1 MVPAYGQGVGVTE
14 FDFIVVG
21 AGTAGCALAARL
33 SEDPDLKVALIEAGG
48 PASDPA
54 IADPLQWPRL
64 QGSAIDWGYWT
75 VPQSGTAGRRH
86 AWPRGRVIGGSSCL
100 NAMAHVRGHP
110 SDFDAWAAA
119 GCEGWGFADLLPYF
133 IRSER
138 WERGPS
144 SYHGDRGPIRL
155 VTPTEPHP
163 ITRCYM
169 AAAEEI
175 GLAPTDEHNGAR
187 MNGPTL
193 NTLTLVD
200 GRRQSVA
207 DAYLTPAAG
216 RSNLTVLHA
225 SLLLELEF
233 ESGPAC
239 RRVTI
244 GTGPDRRTLRAT
256 LGVILAGGTI
266 GSPLLLMR
274 SGIGPADHL
283 RSLGIA
289 VRLDLPGVGAN
300 LQDHLLAGGNVYL
313 ARQPVPP
320 SKYQHSE
327 SLLYIDRGGSR
338 GAPELVVACVI
349 APIVTE
355 QFSAPEIG
363 TAFTLMFGFTRPKSR
378 GSVRLAAADPTVPP
392 LVDPNYLAE
401 EYDRTV
407 YLEALAAAQSV
418 GATKALAPWR
428 ERELLPGPDVS
439 SRTERLEFLARAAYT
454 HHHPVGTCR
463 MGIGPDAVVGS
474 DLGVHGIAGL
484 YVVDGSV
491 LPSITTGPT
500 NAAIVAIAERASD
513 LLRGRRPLP
522 PVRLP
527 A

>member
-1 MVPAYGQGVGVTE
+1 MTE

-21 AGTAGCALAARL
+21 AGTAGCVLAARL

-110 SDFDAWAAA
+110 SDFDGWAAA
-119 GCEGWGFADLLPYF
+119 GCQGWSFADLLPYF
-133 IRSER
+133 IRSEHLA
-138 WERGPS
+138 RGPS
-144 SYHGDRGPIRL
+144 AYHGDRGPIRL
-155 VTPTEPHP
+155 VTPAEPHA
-163 ITRCYM
+163 ITRCYL

-175 GLAPTDEHNGAR
+175 GLAPTAEHNGAR
-187 MNGPTL
+187 MSGPTL

-207 DAYLTPAAG
+207 DAYLTPAA
-216 RSNLTVLHA
+216 RRPNLTVIDS
-225 SLLLELEF
+225 SLILGLAF
-233 ESGPAC
+233 DSGEVC
-239 RRVTI
+239 RGVTI
-244 GTGPDRRTLRAT
+244 AARSDRRMLRAAR
-256 LGVILAGGTI
+256 GVILSGGTI

-274 SGIGPADHL
+274 AGIGPADHL

-289 VRLDLPGVGAN
+289 VRRDLPGVGAN

-313 ARQPVPP
+313 SSKPVPP

-327 SLLYIDRGGSR
+327 SLLYIERAGSG

-355 QFSAPEIG
+355 EFPAPEIG

-378 GSVRLAAADPTVPP
+378 GAHPPGVARSRDPAAHRSELPGRGVRPNGVPGCAGRGAVHRRHASAGVLAQERAAAGRGRALTGGAAGVPRP
-392 LVDPNYLAE
+392 RRLHPPSSGRDLPHGRGCRRRRGSRICAFAASAVFTSSMPRSRRRSRPGRPMRPSSPSPSA
-401 EYDRTV
+401 RATCC
-407 YLEALAAAQSV
+407 AAARR
-418 GATKALAPWR
+418 WR
-428 ERELLPGPDVS
+428 
-439 SRTERLEFLARAAYT
+439 RAA
-454 HHHPVGTCR
+454 R
-463 MGIGPDAVVGS
+463 RRDAWES
-474 DLGVHGIAGL
+474 ALE
-484 YVVDGSV
+484 
-491 LPSITTGPT
+491 P
-500 NAAIVAIAERASD
+500 
-513 LLRGRRPLP
+513 
-522 PVRLP
+522 
-527 A
+527 

>member
-1 MVPAYGQGVGVTE
+1 MTE

-21 AGTAGCALAARL
+21 AGTAGCVLAARL

-64 QGSAIDWGYWT
+64 QGSAIDWAYWT

-110 SDFDAWAAA
+110 SDFDAWAAE
-119 GCEGWGFADLLPYF
+119 GCQGWSFPDFLPYF

-144 SYHGDRGPIRL
+144 SYHGDRGPIQL

-163 ITRCYM
+163 ITGCYL

-187 MNGPTL
+187 MTGPTL

-200 GRRQSVA
+200 GRRQSTA

-216 RSNLTVLHA
+216 RPNLTVIDTCLT
-225 SLLLELEF
+225 LELAF
-233 ESGPAC
+233 DSGQAC
-239 RRVTI
+239 RGVTI
-244 GTGPDRRTLRAT
+244 AAGSDRRTLRAAR
-256 LGVILAGGTI
+256 GVILSGGTI

-274 SGIGPADHL
+274 SGIGPTDHL
-283 RSLGIA
+283 RSLGID

-313 ARQPVPP
+313 SRQSVPP

-327 SLLYIDRGGSR
+327 SLLYIERDGRS

-349 APIVTE
+349 APVVTE
-355 QFSAPEIG
+355 LFTAPDIG
-363 TAFTLMFGFTRPKSR
+363 TAYTLMFGFTRPRSR
-378 GSVRLAAADPTVPP
+378 GTIRLASPDPTAPP
-392 LVDPNYLAE
+392 LIDPNYLAE

-407 YLEALAAAQSV
+407 YLEALAAAQSI
-418 GATKALAPWR
+418 GATQALAPWR
-428 ERELLPGPDVS
+428 ASELLPGEGVS
-439 SRTERLEFLARAAYT
+439 SRAARLEFLGRAAYT

-463 MGIGPDAVVGS
+463 MGADAEAVVGP
-474 DLGVHGIAGL
+474 DLRVRGVAGL
-484 YVVDGSV
+484 YVVDASIF
-491 LPSITTGPT
+491 PTITTGPT
-500 NAAIVAIAERASD
+500 NAAIVALAERASD
-513 LLRGRRPLP
+513 LLRGREPPAPSRP
-522 PVRLP
+522 P

>member
-1 MVPAYGQGVGVTE
+1 MTE

-21 AGTAGCALAARL
+21 AGTAGCVMAARL

-86 AWPRGRVIGGSSCL
+86 AWPRGRVIGGTSCL

-110 SDFDAWAAA
+110 SDFDGWAAA
-119 GCEGWGFADLLPYF
+119 GCQGWSFADLLPYF
-133 IRSER
+133 IRSEC

-155 VTPTEPHP
+155 VTPTDPHP

-175 GLAPTDEHNGAR
+175 GLAPTDEHNGPR
-187 MNGPTL
+187 MTGPTL
-193 NTLTLVD
+193 NALTLVD
-200 GRRQSVA
+200 GRRQSAA

-216 RSNLTVLHA
+216 RPNLTVIDA
-225 SLLLELEF
+225 SLLLELDF
-233 ESGPAC
+233 DGGPAC
-239 RRVTI
+239 RGVTI
-244 GTGPDRRTLRAT
+244 AAGSDRRTLHAKR
-256 LGVILAGGTI
+256 GVILAGGTI

-327 SLLYIDRGGSR
+327 SLLYIDRDGSR

-349 APIVTE
+349 APLVTE
-355 QFSAPEIG
+355 QFAAPEFG
-363 TAFTLMFGFTRPKSR
+363 MAFTLMFGFTRPKSR
-378 GSVRLAAADPTVPP
+378 GRIRLAAADPTVPP
-392 LVDPNYLAE
+392 LIDPNYLAE
-401 EYDRTV
+401 EHDRAA
-407 YLEALAAAQSV
+407 YLEALAAAQSL

-428 ERELLPGPDVS
+428 EKELLPGPGIR

-463 MGIGPDAVVGS
+463 MGADADAVVGP
-474 DLGVHGIAGL
+474 DLRVRGVAGL
-484 YVVDGSV
+484 YVADGSA
-491 LPSITTGPT
+491 LPTITTGPT

-513 LLRGRRPLP
+513 LLRGRSPLAAIT
-522 PVRLP
+522 LP